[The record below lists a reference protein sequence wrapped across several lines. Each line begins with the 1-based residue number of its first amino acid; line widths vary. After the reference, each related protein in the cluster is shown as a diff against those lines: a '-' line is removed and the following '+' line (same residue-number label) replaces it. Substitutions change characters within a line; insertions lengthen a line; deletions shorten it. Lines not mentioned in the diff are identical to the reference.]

1 MSPASTETVS
11 EHLSVAPASVSSMF
25 GRLREM
31 GFVEYERYHGA
42 FLTERG
48 LEEALR
54 LVRRHRLIESFLL
67 EYLSYSWEEV
77 HEEAERL
84 EHAVSDEFTERLAEM
99 LGHPERDL
107 HGDPIPR
114 TDGTL
119 DQVASRPLTET
130 TDGDCVRISHVDH
143 EDASTLGF
151 LEKRG
156 LVPGRLLKVQEIRT
170 VDGVVAVEDESG
182 NSHSL
187 GQPLADLLFIQSLS
201 ESDNQSGEQRHDG
214 GTLAR

>member
-1 MSPASTETVS
+1 
-11 EHLSVAPASVSSMF
+11 
-25 GRLREM
+25 M

-42 FLTERG
+42 FSHRARSGGGVAAGAAPQVDRELLTGVPELLVGEGTRG
-48 LEEALR
+48 GGETRA
-54 LVRRHRLIESFLL
+54 RR
-67 EYLSYSWEEV
+67 
-77 HEEAERL
+77 
-84 EHAVSDEFTERLAEM
+84 VSDEFTERLVEM
-99 LGHPERDL
+99 LGHPERGL

-130 TDGDCVRISHVDH
+130 TDGDCVRVSHVDH
-143 EDASTLGF
+143 EDASALGF

-156 LVPGRLLKVQEIRT
+156 LVPRRLLKVQEIRT

-201 ESDNQSGEQRHDG
+201 ESDNESGEQRHDG
-214 GTLAR
+214 GTLERFS

>member
-1 MSPASTETVS
+1 
-11 EHLSVAPASVSSMF
+11 
-25 GRLREM
+25 
-31 GFVEYERYHGA
+31 
-42 FLTERG
+42 
-48 LEEALR
+48 
-54 LVRRHRLIESFLL
+54 
-67 EYLSYSWEEV
+67 
-77 HEEAERL
+77 
-84 EHAVSDEFTERLAEM
+84 
-99 LGHPERDL
+99 
-107 HGDPIPR
+107 
-114 TDGTL
+114 
-119 DQVASRPLTET
+119 
-130 TDGDCVRISHVDH
+130 VDH